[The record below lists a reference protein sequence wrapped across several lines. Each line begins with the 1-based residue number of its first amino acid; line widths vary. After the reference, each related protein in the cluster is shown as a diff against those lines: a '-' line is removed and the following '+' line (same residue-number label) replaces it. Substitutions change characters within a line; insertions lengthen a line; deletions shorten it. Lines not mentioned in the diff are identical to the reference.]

1 MSLGVV
7 YIFRYE
13 EVRKWS
19 PSPDALVE
27 NAVVLKLIQ
36 TLNSFMGMILALL
49 IVGLL
54 VVGGWFAFQNY
65 YAEKFALEADL
76 AAKQERVDQLA
87 EQLTSSRVE
96 IGRLEK
102 DLEAKQHEIQRLATA
117 LKLMKV
123 DQRLARITVLSQS
136 GSAKTDDL
144 STRFS
149 FVEVDHQGKPLGE
162 PRVFNV
168 EGDLAYIDS
177 WVIKFD
183 DEYVEKGDDLRS
195 ASICLFR
202 RVFGEKQLP
211 AEGFLLD
218 EEGRQPTVYRTG
230 GKMPE
235 FEKELWSRFWDY
247 ANDSELAREK
257 GVRAA
262 HGEAPSIQLRPGKSY
277 RIELRASDGMS
288 VVPEDTP
295 KVKQASQLN

>member
-1 MSLGVV
+1 M
-7 YIFRYE
+7 
-13 EVRKWS
+13 
-19 PSPDALVE
+19 E
-27 NAVVLKLIQ
+27 NTVVLKLIQ
-36 TLNSFMGMILALL
+36 TLNSFMGMLLALL

-54 VVGGWFAFQNY
+54 VAGGWFGFKTY

-76 AAKQERVDQLA
+76 AAKQSEVDRLTL
-87 EQLTSSRVE
+87 ELTSSQAE
-96 IGRLEK
+96 IGRLEE
-102 DLEAKQHEIQRLATA
+102 DLEQKKQEIQRLATA

-123 DQRLARITVLSQS
+123 DQRLARITVLSQD
-136 GSAKTDDL
+136 GSAEAGDL

-149 FVEVDHQGKPLGE
+149 FAEVDPKGKPLGE

-177 WVIKFD
+177 WVIKFED
-183 DEYVEKGDDLRS
+183 DYVEKGDSLRS
-195 ASICLFR
+195 TSICLFR

-218 EEGRQPTVYRTG
+218 KEGLQPPVYRTG
-230 GKMPE
+230 GKMSE
-235 FEKELWSRFWDY
+235 FEQELWSRFWDY
-247 ANDSELAREK
+247 ANDVDLAKEK

-277 RIELRASDGMS
+277 RIELRASGGMS

-295 KVKQASQLN
+295 KVDQTSQLH

>member
-1 MSLGVV
+1 MPEPQVH
-7 YIFRYE
+7 
-13 EVRKWS
+13 
-19 PSPDALVE
+19 AE

-49 IVGLL
+49 VVGLL
-54 VVGGWFAFQNY
+54 VAGGWFAFQKY

-76 AAKQERVDQLA
+76 ASKQQELDQLA
-87 EQLTSSRVE
+87 EQLTSSRAE
-96 IGRLEK
+96 IGRLEEDVAEK
-102 DLEAKQHEIQRLATA
+102 RLEIQRLSTA

-123 DQRLARITVLSQS
+123 DQRLARITVLSQK

-144 STRFS
+144 STQFS
-149 FVEVDHQGKPLGE
+149 FVELDQEGNPLGE
-162 PRVFNV
+162 PRIFNV

-177 WVIKFD
+177 WVIKFGD
-183 DEYVEKGDDLRS
+183 KYVEQGDDLRS

-230 GKMPE
+230 GKMSD
-235 FEKELWSRFWDY
+235 FEKDLWSRFWDY
-247 ANDSELAREK
+247 ANDSELAKEK

-277 RIELRASDGMS
+277 RIELRASGGMS
-288 VVPEDTP
+288 VVPDEGPAVQQT
-295 KVKQASQLN
+295 SQLN

>member
-1 MSLGVV
+1 M
-7 YIFRYE
+7 
-13 EVRKWS
+13 
-19 PSPDALVE
+19 
-27 NAVVLKLIQ
+27 LKLIQ

-76 AAKQERVDQLA
+76 VAKQQEVDQLA
-87 EQLTSSRVE
+87 EQLTSSRAE

-102 DLEAKQHEIQRLATA
+102 DVEEKRLEIQRLATA
-117 LKLMKV
+117 LKFMKI

-144 STRFS
+144 STQFS
-149 FVEVDHQGKPLGE
+149 FVEVNREGKPLGK
-162 PRVFNV
+162 PRIFNI

-177 WVIKFD
+177 WVIKFG
-183 DEYVEKGDDLRS
+183 DEYVEQGDDLRS
-195 ASICLFR
+195 TSICLFR

-211 AEGFLLD
+211 ADGFLLD
-218 EEGRQPTVYRTG
+218 EEGSQPTIYRTG
-230 GKMPE
+230 GKMSD

-247 ANDSELAREK
+247 ANDSELAKEK

-277 RIELRASDGMS
+277 RIELRASGGMS
-288 VVPEDTP
+288 VVPEDVP
-295 KVKQASQLN
+295 KVQQTSQLN